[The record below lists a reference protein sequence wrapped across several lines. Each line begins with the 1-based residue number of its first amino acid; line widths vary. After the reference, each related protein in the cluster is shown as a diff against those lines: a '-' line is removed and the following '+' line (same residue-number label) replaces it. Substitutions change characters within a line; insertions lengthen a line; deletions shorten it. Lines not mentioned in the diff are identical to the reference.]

1 MHYLKL
7 HHLVDD
13 KIHAR
18 STGPYSL
25 VTQQPLG
32 GKAQFGGQRFG
43 EMEVW
48 ALEAYGAAYTL
59 QEILT
64 VKSDDIVGRV
74 KTYEAI
80 VKGENIPDPGI
91 PESFKVLIKELQS
104 LALDVKVL
112 SADHEEI
119 IVRDS
124 TDDEADYNEIMLAE
138 QEQRKQAISTF
149 SPDDEIAL
157 GDEDTS
163 FTEIDDDFSLDS
175 LFDDDADSDD
185 ALSDLFADEE
195 DGDDE
200 VGFDDEENF
209 DLDDLFGD
217 DGDDEDDLFGDETDE
232 DND

>member
-1 MHYLKL
+1 
-7 HHLVDD
+7 
-13 KIHAR
+13 
-18 STGPYSL
+18 
-25 VTQQPLG
+25 
-32 GKAQFGGQRFG
+32 
-43 EMEVW
+43 
-48 ALEAYGAAYTL
+48 
-59 QEILT
+59 
-64 VKSDDIVGRV
+64 VGRV

-112 SADHEEI
+112 SADREEI

-157 GDEDTS
+157 GDEDAT
-163 FTEIDDDFSLDS
+163 FTEFDDDFSLDS

-195 DGDDE
+195 GDDE
-200 VGFDDEENF
+200 EGFDDEENF
-209 DLDDLFGD
+209 DLGDLFGD
-217 DGDDEDDLFGDETDE
+217 DEDDNDDLFGDETDE

>member
-1 MHYLKL
+1 M
-7 HHLVDD
+7 
-13 KIHAR
+13 
-18 STGPYSL
+18 
-25 VTQQPLG
+25 
-32 GKAQFGGQRFG
+32 
-43 EMEVW
+43 
-48 ALEAYGAAYTL
+48 
-59 QEILT
+59 
-64 VKSDDIVGRV
+64 
-74 KTYEAI
+74 
-80 VKGENIPDPGI
+80 
-91 PESFKVLIKELQS
+91 QS

-217 DGDDEDDLFGDETDE
+217 DGDDEDDLFGDDDTDE